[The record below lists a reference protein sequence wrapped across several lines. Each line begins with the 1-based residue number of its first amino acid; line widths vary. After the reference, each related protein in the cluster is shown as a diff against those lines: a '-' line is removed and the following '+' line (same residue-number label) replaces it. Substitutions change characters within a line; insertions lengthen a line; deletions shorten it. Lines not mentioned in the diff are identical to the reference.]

1 MAQRVRV
8 LRNIHNFILVQDPP
22 LCQRRKTMKNIK
34 LLSINLENFKGIKN
48 FSLVTN
54 GQSVS
59 VFGDNATG
67 KTTIL
72 DGFLWLLFDKDS
84 QNKKDFAIKS
94 LEATGQEVHNLNHIV
109 EATFEVDGTE
119 MTLKKVYFEDWVQ
132 KRGSANKEFSGHKT
146 KYYID
151 EVPKKKKEFT
161 DFVAALVEEELFKLI
176 TSPIFFNEQIK
187 WQDRRKLLIEICGDI
202 TDEEVF
208 ASDNQLKGLEL
219 ILKGRTLEDHK
230 KVIGERR
237 KAINDDLRMIPVR
250 IDELNKSIP
259 EESIDMDSIRAEVK
273 QLEEEIDSNKT
284 LISNIQNGQAL
295 QSKELELK
303 KVENDLETVKRAYES
318 DSKDKLY
325 QLQAKLQEEQG
336 NLRITEMKIQEQKR
350 SMEYANT
357 NIKAIEVDMSK
368 LRSDWSEIKKAEY
381 THVEECVC
389 PTCNQD
395 LPVDQVE
402 DARQK
407 ALETFN
413 LNKSSQLAEIDN
425 KGKSLLQKKEKMLEE
440 LQGYESVI
448 QKFEDIRSEK
458 AKVIEK
464 LTGEIETLR
473 NGIKDVSESP
483 EYIKFMNLRQ
493 ALEQEIATIKNQSGQ
508 AIEDIKQAN
517 AQLELQKR
525 ELNAEIAKYA
535 NIDSLKSRIQEY
547 EDQEEALTKEFQK
560 LEHQVFL
567 TEEFIRR
574 KVELLTEK
582 INSKFKLARF
592 KMFENQINGGLQEV
606 CETTYN
612 GVPYSSLNNAMRINV
627 GLDIIETLS
636 NHFGIVAPIFVDN
649 AEAVTKL
656 NAIDAQIISLVVS
669 ESDKTL
675 RVEE

>member
-1 MAQRVRV
+1 
-8 LRNIHNFILVQDPP
+8 
-22 LCQRRKTMKNIK
+22 MKKVK
-34 LLSINLENFKGIKN
+34 LLSMNLENFKGVKN

-54 GQSVS
+54 GQSVR

-94 LEATGQEVHNLNHIV
+94 LETSGQEVHNLNHIV
-109 EATFEVDGTE
+109 EASFDIDGTE
-119 MTLKKVYFEDWVQ
+119 VILKKVYFEDWVQ

-146 KYYID
+146 KYYIN
-151 EVPKKKKEFT
+151 EVPKKKKEFV
-161 DFVAALVEEELFKLI
+161 DFVAELVEEELFKLI

-187 WQDRRKLLIEICGDI
+187 WQERRKLLIDICGDI

-219 ILKGRTLEDHK
+219 ILKGRSLDDHR

-237 KAINDDLRMIPVR
+237 KIINEDLRMIPVR
-250 IDELNKSIP
+250 IDEINKSIP
-259 EESIDMDSIRAEVK
+259 EESIDLGSIRAELK

-303 KVENDLETVKRAYES
+303 KVENDLETVKRAFES

-325 QLQAKLQEEQG
+325 QLQAKLQEEQS
-336 NLRITEMKIQEQKR
+336 NLRITEMKMEEQKR
-350 SMEYANT
+350 SVDYANNNVK
-357 NIKAIEVDMSK
+357 NIDSDLSK
-368 LRSDWSEIKKAEY
+368 LRNDWTEINNSK
-381 THVEECVC
+381 HQHIEECVC
-389 PTCNQD
+389 PTCKQE
-395 LPVDQVE
+395 LPVDHVE

-407 ALETFN
+407 AMEAFK
-413 LNKSSQLAEIDN
+413 LNKSNLLAEIDN
-425 KGKSLLQKKEKMLEE
+425 KGKAMVQKKEKILEE
-440 LQGYESVI
+440 IRGYEASI
-448 QKFEDIRSEK
+448 QKFEDIRVEK
-458 AKVIEK
+458 VKVIEK

-473 NGIKDVSESP
+473 NGLKDVSESP
-483 EYIKFMNLRQ
+483 EYIKFMNHRQ
-493 ALEQEIATIKNQSGQ
+493 ALEQDIATIKNQSAQ

-517 AQLELQKR
+517 TQLEIQKG

-535 NIDSLKSRIQEY
+535 NIDGLKVRIQEY

-612 GVPYSSLNNAMRINV
+612 GVPYSSLNNAMRINA
-627 GLDIIETLS
+627 GLDIIEALS

-656 NAIDAQIISLVVS
+656 NEIDAQIISLVVS
-669 ESDKTL
+669 EQDKSL
-675 RVEE
+675 RVEA